1 MGATARSNQRAAPL
15 AFRCARALLLAACSV
30 LLAVL
35 AWPSAAAEGDYSLDS
50 TPLEAHV
57 WGGAVNWTAVSV
69 ELPDAGP
76 DVRVLVEFHEVELGP
91 GQEPLARSDWI
102 SLRDFARATT
112 NTTIDR
118 LIDVR
123 ETLIWLSP
131 GPTQRLNLYLSV
143 DWRYNSTEHARLWL
157 CVKNET
163 WSIVICHSTPTVVY
177 VHARLTWPMEP
188 RLWSEGWGDYSGG
201 SWVNKST
208 VMHLEARWP
217 VYEGT
222 GEPAPRVGRIWH
234 TSFSSGQSSS
244 DPTGDLFIV
253 RWNLTFS
260 NRSGTEDH
268 ELLLEPFY
276 GIDPPDPRS
285 ALVRTWNILVDDDPP
300 YADDIY
306 PPPGTAVLSGSP
318 TASIGMVACDDAS
331 GLSLGA
337 DAATIEE
344 ASGAVAASVAG
355 YVDRRGVG
363 SPCVEILFQIDPP
376 TGSTNWTITLRDAV
390 GNSLRVEDLRVR
402 RLPDGIAFSEPAPD
416 GPLPVLTFRASVRA
430 RAMEGARVDLSSV
443 EWSLTDGPADP
454 RVWRSADLSGASPDT
469 VLAVALAL
477 PRSESFYLQWSAS
490 LEGSTE
496 RILSP
501 MYIVTGDTEPPF
513 AANLS
518 CAPTGAGV
526 TAQVR
531 VTVGDNTTVVNW
543 GATYVTVVGAGGEET
558 RVGIGH
564 LEPLDAIRGAASF
577 DVPLRPGTQRIR
589 VVAHDAVGNPLAETA
604 CAVEGPASPAPA
616 PSPGPV
622 ALGTEPWLLLVLLVG
637 ASALLVFSVRRRAG
651 RRDGG

>member
-1 MGATARSNQRAAPL
+1 MARALQGAAPL
-15 AFRCARALLLAACSV
+15 AFPRARALLLTACSI
-30 LLAVL
+30 LIAAL
-35 AWPSAAAEGDYSLDS
+35 AWPFAAAEGDYSLNS

-76 DVRVLVEFHEVELGP
+76 DVHVLLEFHKVELGP
-91 GQEPLARSDWI
+91 GQDALASSNWI
-102 SLRDFARATT
+102 SVHDFSRSPT

-131 GPTQRLNLYLSV
+131 EPPLKLNLYISV
-143 DWRYNSTEHARLWL
+143 DWRYNSTEHARLGL

-163 WSIVICHSTPTVVY
+163 RPTVVLCYSTPTVVF
-177 VHARLTWPMEP
+177 VHARLVWPVEP
-188 RLWSEGWGDYSGG
+188 RLWSERWGDYSEGA
-201 SWVNKST
+201 WVNKST

-222 GEPAPRVGRIWH
+222 GEPAPRVGPIWH
-234 TSFSSGQSSS
+234 TEFSKGQSSI
-244 DPTGDLFIV
+244 DPSGDLLVV
-253 RWNLTFS
+253 RWNLTFA
-260 NRSGTEDH
+260 NYSGTEGH
-268 ELLLEPFY
+268 ALLLGPFY
-276 GIDPPDPRS
+276 GIDPPDPRN

-306 PPPGTAVLSGSP
+306 PPPGTEVLSGSP

-355 YVDRRGVG
+355 FVDRRGVG
-363 SPCVEILFQIDPP
+363 SPCVEVLFQLEPP
-376 TGSTNWTITLRDAV
+376 AGSTNWTITLLDAV
-390 GNSLRVEDLRVR
+390 GNSVRVEDLRVR
-402 RLPDGIAFSEPAPD
+402 RLPDEIEFSEAAPA
-416 GPLPVLTFRASVRA
+416 GPLPVLAFGASVRA

-443 EWSLTDGPADP
+443 EWSLTDGPAEP
-454 RVWRSADLSGASPDT
+454 RVWRSANLTGASADT
-469 VLAVALAL
+469 VLAVSLAL

-543 GATYVTVVGAGGEET
+543 DATYVTVVGAGGEET

-577 DVPLRPGTQRIR
+577 DVPLGPGTQRIR
-589 VVAHDAVGNPLAETA
+589 VVAHDAVGNALAETT
-604 CAVEGPASPAPA
+604 CTVEGPAGPAPA